1 MNFKKHKRGEF
12 YKDFYLKKLINKFNK
27 TGHQYKIY
35 KIFKKVWLK
44 IKIKY
49 KIHFTK
55 FYKFLCEEWTHDFY
69 VTKHKRSKSNYIYL
83 PRFMKREKKL
93 IVGIRWLVRLI
104 NEDKNNN
111 LEKKFTNIF
120 FELLSKNNNITT
132 QREEINN
139 IILENRT
146 SFHLL
151 KYL

>member
-1 MNFKKHKRGEF
+1 
-12 YKDFYLKKLINKFNK
+12 
-27 TGHQYKIY
+27 
-35 KIFKKVWLK
+35 
-44 IKIKY
+44 
-49 KIHFTK
+49 
-55 FYKFLCEEWTHDFY
+55 
-69 VTKHKRSKSNYIYL
+69 
-83 PRFMKREKKL
+83 MKREKKL